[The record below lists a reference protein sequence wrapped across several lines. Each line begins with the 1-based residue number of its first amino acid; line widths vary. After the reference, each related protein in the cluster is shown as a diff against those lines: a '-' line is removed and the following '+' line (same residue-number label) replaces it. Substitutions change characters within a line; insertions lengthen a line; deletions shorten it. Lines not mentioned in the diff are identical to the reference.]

1 MVFDPTEFEEPKFD
15 CTFLLM
21 VLHDFLQH
29 EMYILLHLLLWKNK
43 NKYISTNGQLWL
55 PTAYNVPSTM
65 PTPVKNTFKHFYEWS
80 ITWLAIKYNLPVQNQ
95 VLYFSN

>member
-1 MVFDPTEFEEPKFD
+1 MVFDPSEFEEPKFD

-21 VLHDFLQH
+21 VHHDFLQH
-29 EMYILLHLLLWKNK
+29 KMYIILQLLWKNK
-43 NKYISTNGQLWL
+43 NKYISTNGQLWFT
-55 PTAYNVPSTM
+55 TAYNVPSTM
-65 PTPVKNTFKHFYEWS
+65 PTPVKNTIKHFYEWS